1 MKAELTK
8 RLMQFS
14 KDLVTTAQG
23 LTLSTIN
30 RNSVEKCVQAG
41 TNAGSE
47 YVQASAATTKK
58 AFTFK
63 INMCKSELN
72 AASYRLELITE
83 TSKDKKA
90 ELEVLFTEA
99 KELATIFNKIS
110 RTLKKNGNEK
120 KTTEEDDESQEK

>member
-30 RNSVEKCVQAG
+30 RNSVEKCVESG

-63 INMCKSELN
+63 INMCKQQLN

-99 KELATIFNKIS
+99 KELASIFNKIS
-110 RTLKKNGNEK
+110 RTLKKNERK
-120 KTTEEDDESQEK
+120 VDEEVEESDTK

>member
-30 RNSVEKCVQAG
+30 RNSVEKCVESW

-63 INMCKSELN
+63 INMCKSQLN

-90 ELEVLFTEA
+90 ELEALFTEA
-99 KELATIFNKIS
+99 KELASIFNKIS
-110 RTLKKNGNEK
+110 RTLKKNERK
-120 KTTEEDDESQEK
+120 VDEEVDAE

>member
-30 RNSVEKCVQAG
+30 RNSVEKCVESG

-47 YVQASAATTKK
+47 YVQASATTTKK
-58 AFTFK
+58 SFTFK
-63 INMCKSELN
+63 INMCKMQLN
-72 AASYRLELITE
+72 AASYWLELMKK

-90 ELEVLFTEA
+90 ELETLFTEA

-110 RTLKKNGNEK
+110 RTLKKNEGK
-120 KTTEEDDESQEK
+120 VEEVEEAVEAE

>member
-14 KDLVTTAQG
+14 KNLVTAAQG

-30 RNSVEKCVQAG
+30 RNSVEKCVESG

-47 YVQASAATTKK
+47 YVQAGAATTKK

-63 INMCKSELN
+63 INMCKQQLN

-90 ELEVLFTEA
+90 ELEALFTEA
-99 KELATIFNKIS
+99 KELAAIFNKIS
-110 RTLKKNGNEK
+110 RTLKKNANEK
-120 KTTEEDDESQEK
+120 KVEEEETEEK

>member
-30 RNSVEKCVQAG
+30 RNSVEKCVEAG

-63 INMCKSELN
+63 INMCKSQLN

-90 ELEVLFTEA
+90 ELEALFTEA

-110 RTLKKNGNEK
+110 RTLKKNEK
-120 KTTEEDDESQEK
+120 KVDEAVEESEEK

>member
-14 KDLVTTAQG
+14 KSLVTTAQG

-30 RNSVEKCVQAG
+30 RNSVEKCVEAG

-63 INMCKSELN
+63 INMCKSQLN

-90 ELEVLFTEA
+90 ELEALFTEA
-99 KELATIFNKIS
+99 KELASIFNKIS
-110 RTLKKNGNEK
+110 RTLKKNERKVDEEVEESEEK
-120 KTTEEDDESQEK
+120 